1 MATTKTK
8 QKSKKTSTKKGG
20 IETLEGLVDRVFFTN
35 PVNGYCVFRFNVNN
49 EAKFI
54 SVVANQIVKPND
66 RITIEGEWVR
76 NEKYG
81 RQFQA
86 TTIEVTKPKTVAGI
100 EKYLASGILKGVG
113 EATAKRIVEA
123 FGEDVFKVIEEHPER
138 LKEVKGLGK
147 QRIGEILSKMT
158 AEKTVRDIMVFLHS
172 NGVTTSK
179 ARKIFDTYGSKA
191 VHVLKKN
198 PYILCDDVYGIGFIT
213 ADEIAGKLGVEQ
225 NSLMRAQAG
234 VNYVLRE
241 ACESDG
247 HCFLPRSEL
256 IKEAHDLLDID
267 NAIVEDAISEEV
279 LAGNLVEANIPEDG
293 SIFWSLTY
301 GCERAIARRLKTI
314 KKGALPWNVVDVDS
328 AISESEAELGIQ
340 LASSQKE
347 AVRSALQSKVM
358 VITGGP
364 GVGKTTIIR
373 VILNILKKHDININL
388 CAPTGRAAK
397 RMAETSGEPA
407 STIHRLIEFSPR
419 EGKFLRN
426 EDRPLDCDL
435 LVVDE
440 CSMLDVLLGNSLLKA
455 VPDHAAVIFVGDV
468 DQLPS
473 VGPGTM
479 LSSIID
485 SEAYAVIRLT
495 EIFRQAK
502 TSRIVEGAH
511 LINSGKI
518 PSFPDVPFENGD
530 FHFVDVEDNAA
541 IPDTIVSL
549 VKEVLPAKLN
559 VDFKRD
565 IQVLCPM
572 RRGPSGTMNL
582 NELLQQA
589 LNPPKETAVRV
600 FNTRFDTG
608 DKVMQVVNNYD
619 KGVFNGDVGFITQLD
634 SKKEALTVDFD
645 GHVVTYQFKDLDNLM
660 LCYATTIHKSQG
672 SEYPVVVLP
681 ITMQHYIMLKRNL
694 LYTGVTRGRKCVVLV
709 GDKRALAMAVKDELT
724 EERYTSLKEL
734 LEESKPAQKLTST
747 AESQPRLDLV
757 FVFKDRRMVLY
768 LLKDFLDKYSHG
780 QSFSDFSSWKKCGGA
795 SACVEQLGRFY
806 ACESGA
812 EAIEYADSLLAEGIV
827 EERDR
832 DGFVQRIKAITRSA
846 LC

>member
-86 TTIEVTKPKTVAGI
+86 TTIEVTKPKTAAGI

-419 EGKFLRN
+419 ERKFLRN

-780 QSFSDFSSWKKCGGA
+780 QSFSDFSSWKKMWR
-795 SACVEQLGRFY
+795 SQCVR
-806 ACESGA
+806 
-812 EAIEYADSLLAEGIV
+812 
-827 EERDR
+827 R
-832 DGFVQRIKAITRSA
+832 TTW
-846 LC
+846 